1 MRYRRR
7 LRRLLIEAA
16 PPLPSVASDSDALP
30 SPLLLRP
37 DVLQVKRYEYVF
49 VCCLSVVEYHPF
61 LVIHV
66 FTRLRL
72 QDQLGQLKAIKPEQH
87 AGLQP
92 PPQRQT
98 ESHQQPSVQHN
109 VQLQFEG
116 PMPSPKSSALSSKS
130 QIKRR
135 HRHYHQRQHEFNQPV
150 SSTPRSPALTHRQ
163 RIIDSL
169 LALAMSSVKQQPSSS
184 ISTLVQGGP
193 GGFRSARR
201 QQVSADTSVC
211 LNELNHSTS
220 AAFQRLGYQ
229 RSPFIVRVF
238 AVCRQSH

>member
-1 MRYRRR
+1 M
-7 LRRLLIEAA
+7 
-16 PPLPSVASDSDALP
+16 
-30 SPLLLRP
+30 
-37 DVLQVKRYEYVF
+37 
-49 VCCLSVVEYHPF
+49 
-61 LVIHV
+61 
-66 FTRLRL
+66 

-87 AGLQP
+87 AVLQP

-98 ESHQQPSVQHN
+98 ESHQQPSVQHKL
-109 VQLQFEG
+109 QLQFEG
-116 PMPSPKSSALSSKS
+116 PMPSPKSSALSSK
-130 QIKRR
+130 IKRR
-135 HRHYHQRQHEFNQPV
+135 HRHHHQRQHESNQSV
-150 SSTPRSPALTHRQ
+150 SSSPRSPSLTHRQ

-169 LALAMSSVKQQPSSS
+169 LALAMTSVKQQPSST

-201 QQVSADTSVC
+201 QQVSADTWIC
-211 LNELNHSTS
+211 LNRPNHSTS